1 MDKTEEKILS
11 AAKKVFIRKG
21 LDGARMQEIADEAGI
36 NKALLHYYF
45 RSKMNLFEV
54 VFKNIIIE
62 FVPSIGK
69 ILKSNISIE
78 EKIERSISNYFDL
91 LLNNPYIPI
100 FIIGEINRDT
110 DKFIKF
116 VNDISGVNNIVHEYY
131 VSFIN
136 SGVTLKD
143 PVQYL
148 TSILS
153 MIIFPFIASPLFKV
167 AFYNGNEAEF
177 NNYLVNR
184 KEFVIEYAL
193 KLLED

>member
-11 AAKKVFIRKG
+11 AAKNVFIRKG

-54 VFKNIIIE
+54 VFKNIITE
-62 FVPSIGK
+62 FVPSIGE

-78 EKIERSISNYFDL
+78 EKIERSISNYFDM

-100 FIIGEINRDT
+100 FIISEINRDT

-167 AFYNGNEAEF
+167 AFYDGNDVEF